1 MSAGAT
7 SYSAISGMQQMMSSN
22 ERIPDVH
29 SEAPQDYQSN
39 GRERHSDQVLIA
51 EPNIG
56 EERQPQSERDERQV
70 DQFRGSF

>member
-1 MSAGAT
+1 MLASINKIKSFRETGEFDMTAGAT
-7 SYSAISGMQQMMSSN
+7 SYSAISGMQQMMNSN

-56 EERQPQSERDERQV
+56 EDR
-70 DQFRGSF
+70 